1 MNSASNESGKND
13 TEPFHYCLFKGHTSY
28 HSIYQEWYG
37 THDFDYN
44 RNSSCYK
51 GGIQEL
57 EKEYGMQWR
66 SHFTPAEQ
74 KHFSRLKLTVLHI
87 NSVIERRGT
96 TAEQVLMELDT
107 FAKERNARTVTA
119 LEKLIKNHLTN

>member
-1 MNSASNESGKND
+1 
-13 TEPFHYCLFKGHTSY
+13 
-28 HSIYQEWYG
+28 
-37 THDFDYN
+37 
-44 RNSSCYK
+44 
-51 GGIQEL
+51 
-57 EKEYGMQWR
+57 MQWR

-74 KHFSRLKLTVLHI
+74 KYFSRLKLTVLHI

-119 LEKLIKNHLTN
+119 LEKLIKNHLTNLA